1 MIPSLTQHAHVLVA
15 AHVQA
20 GDTVVD
26 GTVGNGHDT
35 TFLCSV
41 VGPQGRVIGID
52 IQTTAI
58 EFTKSVLEA
67 TQARAELVQGC
78 HADVLSSMHE
88 AGVKGVA
95 AVMFNLGYLPGSDH
109 AVVTRADTTIRALGC
124 ALEMVKVGGVVTVLS
139 YRAHDDDEEY
149 HAVATFMSSLD
160 PKIYYVEEVRS
171 CNRRQP
177 DTAPR
182 LFVVH
187 KIR

>member
-41 VGPQGRVIGID
+41 VGPEGRVIGID
-52 IQTTAI
+52 IQATAI
-58 EFTKSVLEA
+58 EFTTSVMEA
-67 TQARAELVQGC
+67 SQTHAELIQGC
-78 HADVLSSMHE
+78 HADVLSSMFE
-88 AGVKGVA
+88 AGLKGIA

-109 AVVTRADTTIRALGC
+109 AVTTRADTTIRALAC
-124 ALEMVKVGGVVTVLS
+124 ALEMVKVGGLVTVLS

-149 HAVATFMSSLD
+149 NAVATFMTSLD
-160 PKIYYVEEVRS
+160 PKIHYVEEVRS
-171 CNRRQP
+171 CNRRRS
-177 DTAPR
+177 DAAPR